1 MRTYAKIPVGT
12 FWTGKTGKAL
22 RQFGLAAQVL
32 ALYLRTCSNANM
44 IGLYR
49 TSPEMMAFE
58 TGLSVNKVLKALQQF
73 SQIDFAHYDSETETV
88 WVTDMASVELGE
100 RLGRHDKRH
109 VAAMKHWWDAVDS
122 PYFLPFYK
130 RYGAAF
136 QMPQPPSSVL
146 LERHK
151 RSIDAPSVDPKR
163 TIEGVSK
170 PVTESE
176 SVSESEQ

>member
-22 RQFGLAAQVL
+22 RQFGPAAQVL
-32 ALYLRTCSNANM
+32 ALYLRTCKDANM

-49 TSPEMMAFE
+49 TSPQMMALE
-58 TGLSVNKVLKALQQF
+58 TGLSMNKVLKALQQL

-88 WVTDMASVELGE
+88 WVTDMAAAEIGE
-100 RLGRHDKRH
+100 CLEKFDKRH

-130 RYGAAF
+130 RYGVAF
-136 QMPQPPSSVL
+136 QMPQPPSAVL
-146 LERHK
+146 LERH
-151 RSIDAPSVDPKR
+151 RRTIDAPSVDQKG
-163 TIEGVSK
+163 TIGDASK
-170 PVTESE
+170 PVTE